1 MRYEIYEE
9 KSSNSN
15 QTSQSLF
22 KEIFEGSRHI
32 SEVVQS
38 KTVSKKYELRKSE
51 LHLKEALSVCMGQA
65 MREITEIYD
74 FSYYD
79 FIIDED
85 FGSSKYM
92 TENINSV
99 ISKFRFQCSQLKSSR
114 FANETYLNFS
124 IRLNIEH
131 LFDEY
136 EDGYL
141 LPFYTMLHLETGL
154 MNCEDFYRYL
164 NNLNFPLEYCEK
176 NGIALISKV
185 PDENLKRMVRDIQ
198 FANLTQGLRQASRSH
213 MGK

>member
-114 FANETYLNFS
+114 FANETYINFS

-141 LPFYTMLHLETGL
+141 LPFYTMLH
-154 MNCEDFYRYL
+154 
-164 NNLNFPLEYCEK
+164 LEYCEK